1 LRSCSRSHSPL
12 CCGRPEP
19 LACCGATS
27 AGPEK
32 VGSRSHP
39 LRHLLSRKRSPDP
52 AAAGSPVATTGN
64 SVQSGKHQ
72 ARSLNPPVP
81 LIAIDSALDRG
92 GSRRSRGWPQGSVQP
107 RLTCRGADG
116 KGRCSARFLQCN
128 RSDRWPASIAGHPA
142 RAPWRP
148 AYRVSRR
155 GKSSVIVDGRRSHDR
170 NVLTVHYPADSLV
183 NRVFRPS
190 DCVWSRPMS
199 RVQG

>member
-142 RAPWRP
+142 RAPMETGMLSKPERQVVDDRLTASAAMIVTSYGALSGELAHEP
-148 AYRVSRR
+148 SI
-155 GKSSVIVDGRRSHDR
+155 SSV
-170 NVLTVHYPADSLV
+170 
-183 NRVFRPS
+183 
-190 DCVWSRPMS
+190 
-199 RVQG
+199 